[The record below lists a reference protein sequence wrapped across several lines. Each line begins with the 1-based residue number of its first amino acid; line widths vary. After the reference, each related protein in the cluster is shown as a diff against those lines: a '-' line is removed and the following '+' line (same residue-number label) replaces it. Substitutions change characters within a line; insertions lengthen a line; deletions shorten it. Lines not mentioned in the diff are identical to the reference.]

1 MFQQMN
7 QGLPDGQAIEALMRE
22 KAKPSLTKAELR
34 EQRISWVMGMM
45 PRGGAMSL
53 EQVEKFIDSRYG

>member
-1 MFQQMN
+1 MLQQMN

-45 PRGGAMSL
+45 PRGAMSL